1 MPADEL
7 DLPKLLD
14 AISFLVTEGGKI
26 AMRHH
31 GHIGD
36 VASKADMS
44 PLTAADLEV
53 DAWLCAGLEKAFPHI
68 PVVTEERA
76 ATHAPGFAGS
86 RFFLV
91 DPIDGTR
98 EFVAERG
105 EFTIN
110 IGLIENGAPV
120 AGAVYAPAVDRLF
133 AGAVGLGAFEASLA
147 DPVRRP
153 MACAKPDN
161 DGLVVVASRSHSTP
175 ATDAFM
181 AANKVA
187 KLTNAGSSLK
197 FCLLAAGEA
206 DLYPRFG
213 PTMEWDTAA
222 GHAVL
227 SAAGGFV
234 EEISGAPLN
243 YGKQDYRNPNFVA
256 YTAGT
261 KFKLSPANTNSP
273 ERSC

>member
-1 MPADEL
+1 MASDTLEMTN
-7 DLPKLLD
+7 
-14 AISFLVTEGGKI
+14 LVDTLAALVLEGGKI

-31 GHIGD
+31 GRVGD
-36 VASKADMS
+36 VASKADTS

-53 DAWLCAGLEKAFPHI
+53 DAFLCEGLSKAFPQI

-76 ATHAPGFAGS
+76 TTHEGGFAGD

-91 DPIDGTR
+91 DPIDGTK

-110 IGLIENGAPV
+110 IGLVEKGVPV

-133 AGAVGLGAFEASLA
+133 AGAAGHGAFEASVA
-147 DPVRRP
+147 NPARR
-153 MACAKPDN
+153 KLVTSVPDN
-161 DGLVVVASRSHSTP
+161 ESLVVVASRSHMTP
-175 ATDAFM
+175 QTHAFVDA
-181 AANKVA
+181 NRVGR
-187 KLTNAGSSLK
+187 LTNAGSSLK

-234 EEISGAPLN
+234 EQISGAPLN
-243 YGKQDYRNPNFVA
+243 YGKPGYRNPDFVA
-256 YTAGT
+256 YTPGT
-261 KFKLSPANTNSP
+261 KFVIPLRN
-273 ERSC
+273 

>member
-1 MPADEL
+1 MASDTLEL
-7 DLPKLLD
+7 TN
-14 AISFLVTEGGKI
+14 LVDTLAALVLEGGKI

-31 GHIGD
+31 GRVGE
-36 VASKADMS
+36 VASKADTS
-44 PLTAADLEV
+44 PLTQADLEV
-53 DAWLCAGLEKAFPHI
+53 DAFLCEGLEKAFPQI

-76 ATHAPGFAGS
+76 ATHRTGHAG
-86 RFFLV
+86 RLFFLV
-91 DPIDGTR
+91 DPIDGTK

-110 IGLIENGAPV
+110 IGLVEDGVPA

-133 AGAVGLGAFEASLA
+133 AGANGLGAFEASA
-147 DPVRRP
+147 INPARRLLVT
-153 MACAKPDN
+153 AKPDN
-161 DGLVVVASRSHSTP
+161 NALVVVASRSHMTP
-175 ATDAFM
+175 QTQDFVDA
-181 AANKVA
+181 NRVGR
-187 KLTNAGSSLK
+187 LTNAGSSLK

-243 YGKQDYRNPNFVA
+243 YGKPGYRNPNFVA

-261 KFKLSPANTNSP
+261 KFVIPHRN
-273 ERSC
+273 